1 MLAPMGGSPALAE
14 ILGAGGAPADPVPS
28 LVVAGQQPAVAGGPL
43 YGLLK
48 ACHALAEAERLT
60 TAGEPH
66 RALFWVASEDHDL
79 GEAGSVALLRRD
91 GALARIRC
99 DLGGGRASL
108 RFRPAAAWWE
118 PTLAACRHHLGPGLG
133 AAWLA
138 TQAPRS
144 DEGMGAWTC
153 RALSA
158 LLPGL
163 LVVEGHRLR
172 PLWTA
177 QARALTLGWPAD
189 DLWSVRRSVTMAGG
203 ADALGPLDTPP
214 WFADLPAGR
223 RALTPAEALDLLDR
237 DPAALSPGA
246 AIRPVLQQAAL
257 PCTAFIAGPGER
269 AYHALIGPLYA
280 VAGVPLPRLV
290 PRVSATVLPGWW
302 RRATERPLG
311 PDPLADA
318 IAELAPGIARL
329 RRHAD
334 PATAA
339 ALAGATAALDRAARA
354 RRRHRRLG
362 QPARGALAAWER
374 PRGRPQDRTLTLVQ
388 AVWQWG
394 PGIAAELRAACR
406 DAIPGAEIRLP
417 V

>member
-14 ILGAGGAPADPVPS
+14 ILGSVGPIPS

-48 ACHALAEAERLT
+48 ACHALAEADRLSA
-60 TAGEPH
+60 AGEPH

-79 GEAGSVALLRRD
+79 GEAGSAALVRRD

-118 PTLAACRHHLGPGLG
+118 PTLSACRHHLGPGPG

-138 TQAPRS
+138 AHAPVG

-153 RALSA
+153 RVLAA

-189 DLWSVRRSVTMAGG
+189 DLWSVRRSVTTAGG

-214 WFADLPAGR
+214 WFADLREGR
-223 RALTPAEALDLLDR
+223 RPLAPAEALDLLAR
-237 DPAALSPGA
+237 DPGSLSPGA

-269 AYHALIGPLYA
+269 AYHALIGPLYP
-280 VAGVPLPRLV
+280 VAGVDRPRLV
-290 PRVSATVLPGWW
+290 PRVSATLLPGWW
-302 RRATERPLG
+302 RRAAARPTG
-311 PDPLADA
+311 PDPLAEA
-318 IAELAPGIARL
+318 IADLAPGIARL

-339 ALAGATAALDRAARA
+339 ALAAADAALTRAVRT
-354 RRRHRRLG
+354 RQRHRRAG
-362 QPARGALAAWER
+362 QPPRGALAAWEH
-374 PRGRPQDRTLTLVQ
+374 PRGRPQDRTVTLVQ
-388 AVWQWG
+388 ALWQWG
-394 PGIAAELRAACR
+394 PGIAGQLRAACQG
-406 DAIPGAEIRLP
+406 AEPGAGIRLP